1 MEIFVNGEYRNTID
15 EKGRIMIPP
24 RLREQLATSELML
37 TKSMDN
43 TLWLFTKNDF
53 AQLEAAVNYGPL
65 SLFNQ
70 NSRILDMTVIAP
82 ARDVELDK
90 AGRLSVPQVLR
101 DYASLAPKTECVIL
115 GSRNHIE
122 IMSAERYEKLMES
135 YKTQVS
141 QAGNNLSQQRMDF

>member
-1 MEIFVNGEYRNTID
+1 MNGEYRNTID

-24 RLREQLATSELML
+24 RLREQLATNELML
-37 TKSMDN
+37 TKSTDDS
-43 TLWLFTKNDF
+43 LWLFTKNEF

-70 NSRILDMTVIAP
+70 NSRILDMTVISP

-90 AGRLSVPQVLR
+90 SGRLSVPQVLR
-101 DYASLAPKTECVIL
+101 DYAALAPKTECVIL

-122 IMSAERYEKLMES
+122 IMSAEKYEKLMES
-135 YKTQVS
+135 YKAQIPE
-141 QAGNNLSQQRMDF
+141 AGNMLSQQRMDH

>member
-1 MEIFVNGEYRNTID
+1 MNGEYRNTID

-24 RLREQLATSELML
+24 RLREQLGSAKLKL
-37 TKSMDN
+37 TKSPEN
-43 TLWLFTKNDF
+43 TLWLFTENEF

-90 AGRLSVPQVLR
+90 TGRLSVPQVLR
-101 DYASLAPKTECVIL
+101 DYAGLTSKTECVIL

-122 IMSAERYEKLMES
+122 LISADRYERLMES
-135 YKTQVS
+135 YKKQVS
-141 QAGNNLSQQRMDF
+141 EAGNSLSQQRMDY

>member
-1 MEIFVNGEYRNTID
+1 MEIVVNGEYRNTID

-101 DYASLAPKTECVIL
+101 DYASLTPKTECVIL

-122 IMSAERYEKLMES
+122 IMSAESYEKLMES

>member
-1 MEIFVNGEYRNTID
+1 MNGEYRNTID

-24 RLREQLATSELML
+24 RLREQLATNELVL
-37 TKSMDN
+37 TKSTNDS
-43 TLWLFTKNDF
+43 LWLFTKNEF

-70 NSRILDMTVIAP
+70 NSRILDMTVISP

-90 AGRLSVPQVLR
+90 SGRLSVPQVLR
-101 DYASLAPKTECVIL
+101 DYAALASKTECVIL

-122 IMSAERYEKLMES
+122 IMSAEKYEALMES
-135 YKTQVS
+135 FKVKVPE
-141 QAGNNLSQQRMDF
+141 AGNNLSQQRMDH